1 LRWPLLDFYFNT
13 KVVLVWGNQDQPPY
27 NCVRRCLRGIDD
39 KVAETAVIGDA
50 KSTADDRLSIS
61 KETATIR
68 RKGKSNAR
76 RSLLALMTFGVPPSE
91 WNKRASIQFHIQ
103 TEAIQWHQVLKTV

>member
-1 LRWPLLDFYFNT
+1 MSILRWRLLDFYFNT
-13 KVVLVWGNQDQPPY
+13 QVVLVWGNQDQPPY

-76 RSLLALMTFGVPPSE
+76 RSLLALMTFGVPPANGINALQSSFIYRRKPF
-91 WNKRASIQFHIQ
+91 NGIKF
-103 TEAIQWHQVLKTV
+103 